1 MKQIAD
7 ANGFVK
13 VLRDDGKV
21 YYREGGSYIEA
32 VNVNPFTHPH
42 QTFYRLQTEDEAI
55 ADSLSELEKEEAT
68 RYAYTGQRITDEDY
82 FRYGWEAHK
91 EYLQGWNNND

>member
-1 MKQIAD
+1 MKQITD
-7 ANGFVK
+7 ANGFVEA
-13 VLRDDGKV
+13 LRDGVKV

-32 VNVNPFTHPH
+32 VGVNPFTHPH

-55 ADSLSELEKEEAT
+55 ADALSELDKEEQE
-68 RYAYTGQRITDEDY
+68 RYDYTGQRITDEDY

-91 EYLQGWNNND
+91 EYVQGGIN